1 MRAQK
6 ALPESEENAAVR
18 GISFLPAYLKYPQTA
33 QVSSAVDTVVSLYS
47 PCLVLSLQL
56 LSCLPRVLFCS
67 NYDAQCSIEDKLI
80 CLERAYEGAN
90 SAYCLRITEARILYN
105 GCHQSLAVGLAHLHA
120 HTHISTHTHTSTYRH
135 IFPAFCRDAEA
146 AVEALARA
154 ALTDRA
160 SWVHA
165 VRQPLQVPINFI
177 PALNCCNYKWNIYLL
192 VGAVDYQAPA
202 FLRLHAIRFIKDS
215 QNFEYRKG
223 GLIEK
228 RPLKCLMNCCA
239 ARAQVQVPL
248 FWHSLEVAPNQCT
261 DTQLA
266 Q

>member
-120 HTHISTHTHTSTYRH
+120 HTHISTHTHKYIQTHIPRVLQGCRSGCGGPSSSCVDRSCFMGACCPST
-135 IFPAFCRDAEA
+135 P
-146 AVEALARA
+146 
-154 ALTDRA
+154 
-160 SWVHA
+160 S
-165 VRQPLQVPINFI
+165 
-177 PALNCCNYKWNIYLL
+177 
-192 VGAVDYQAPA
+192 GAY
-202 FLRLHAIRFIKDS
+202 
-215 QNFEYRKG
+215 
-223 GLIEK
+223 
-228 RPLKCLMNCCA
+228 
-239 ARAQVQVPL
+239 
-248 FWHSLEVAPNQCT
+248 
-261 DTQLA
+261 
-266 Q
+266 